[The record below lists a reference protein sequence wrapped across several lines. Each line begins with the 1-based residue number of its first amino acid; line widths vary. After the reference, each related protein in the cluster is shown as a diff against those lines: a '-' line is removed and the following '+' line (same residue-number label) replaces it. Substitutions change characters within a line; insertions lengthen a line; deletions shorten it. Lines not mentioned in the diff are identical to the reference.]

1 MHPKT
6 EMIPTAFGRVFKKI
20 LPFNCSNYF
29 LDFQNT
35 RVLEQIN
42 RLEGILSSR
51 KQNYIKNFHHKFNIK
66 NPRIKNPIAS
76 RKITNGHNIKQPSSN
91 ANINSIDRINHE
103 IKYKEKTRGNLL
115 SYFANLENLFPK
127 YAVPQSRIFFNS
139 VYFSNWIN
147 IQATRKRESI
157 FSNLPLFSKLSF
169 LDSANNKAVFQK
181 IEHSKGSF
189 YVEKMGNTKK
199 RSISAEPV
207 RSATTNIQLP
217 ASIENSTNS
226 IERIDYTVNKHL
238 DSDIYPTNRSNSKQ
252 TKSKIT
258 KTNTETS
265 KETKRI
271 HH

>member
-1 MHPKT
+1 MLSKT

-35 RVLEQIN
+35 RVFEQIN

-147 IQATRKRESI
+147 IQATRKGNPFFRICLCFQSY
-157 FSNLPLFSKLSF
+157 LFSILRTIRLCFKKS
-169 LDSANNKAVFQK
+169 NTQKA
-181 IEHSKGSF
+181 IF
-189 YVEKMGNTKK
+189 YVYGRHQEEKYL
-199 RSISAEPV
+199 R
-207 RSATTNIQLP
+207 
-217 ASIENSTNS
+217 
-226 IERIDYTVNKHL
+226 
-238 DSDIYPTNRSNSKQ
+238 
-252 TKSKIT
+252 
-258 KTNTETS
+258 
-265 KETKRI
+265 
-271 HH
+271 